1 MLLAFCKLRS
11 PPRSSHPHLGIAC
24 RGIRTRRRRPTI
36 TYVVAAKAQRIWAV
50 KVGRVPG
57 IYESAS
63 EAWSQTDGVQSSLK
77 ISNSR

>member
-1 MLLAFCKLRS
+1 MLLAFRKLFGS
-11 PPRSSHPHLGIAC
+11 PGNSYTHVGFAC
-24 RGIRTRRRRPTI
+24 RGIRTRRRPSI
-36 TYVVAAKAQRIWAV
+36 TYVVAAKARRIWAV